1 MQFITQAG
9 AEEILEGQRKY
20 FSSGRTREIAFRAE
34 QLKKLYAGIIK
45 YEDRL
50 LEALK
55 KDLGK
60 CAFEAYATEIGFVLS
75 DISYTLKNLRR
86 WARPKTCPS
95 PVTLFY
101 SKSRIIYEPYIC
113 RNNQAVQA

>member
-9 AEEILEGQRKY
+9 AAEILEGQRKY

-45 YEDRL
+45 YEVRL

-60 CAFEAYATEIGFVLS
+60 CAFEAYATEIGFVLR
-75 DISYTLKNLRR
+75 YKLY
-86 WARPKTCPS
+86 AE
-95 PVTLFY
+95 
-101 SKSRIIYEPYIC
+101 KSS
-113 RNNQAVQA
+113 QMGAS